1 MRTTGDAAV
10 VDRVAG
16 ALAEDPGV
24 AMVLP
29 AEAGADGRS
38 AAMIVVPASG
48 PQDEATVELIHHIR
62 RDVVPEAVGAS
73 DAEVTVGGSVASFVD
88 ESSFMSARLPVFI
101 GAVVALSFLLLL
113 VVFRSVLVALKA
125 ALMNLLAIGA
135 AYGVMALA
143 LQGGW
148 FGGLLGIDEA
158 TPIPVWV
165 PVMTF
170 AMLFGL
176 SMDYEVFL
184 LTRIREEWLRTR
196 DNASAVAHGLASTG
210 RVITAAAAIMVT
222 VFGAYVFEDQVL
234 AKVVGL
240 GLAVAVLVDAT
251 LVRMVLVPSTME
263 LLGDRNWWLPG
274 WLDRLL
280 PTIDIEGDGHGDGT
294 GSQPAAAPLDLTE
307 APAGGPGGEH
317 RPSGDD
323 RDGAATKEPAL
334 AGR

>member
-1 MRTTGDAAV
+1 MPAAV
-10 VDRVAG
+10 GD
-16 ALAEDPGV
+16 
-24 AMVLP
+24 
-29 AEAGADGRS
+29 
-38 AAMIVVPASG
+38 
-48 PQDEATVELIHHIR
+48 
-62 RDVVPEAVGAS
+62 S
-73 DAEVTVGGSVASFVD
+73 DAEVTIGGSVASFVD
-88 ESSFMSARLPVFI
+88 ESSFMSVRLPIFI
-101 GAVVALSFLLLL
+101 GVVVLLSFLLLL

-148 FGGLLGIDEA
+148 FGQLLGIDEP

-170 AMLFGL
+170 ALLFGL

-184 LTRIREEWLRTR
+184 LSRIREEWQRTR

-222 VFGAYVFEDQVL
+222 VFGAYIFEDQVL
-234 AKVVGL
+234 MKVVGL
-240 GLAVAVLVDAT
+240 GLSVAVLVDAT

-280 PTIDIEGDGHGDGT
+280 PTIDLEGEGEVEAAGAVIDIDAVPADPATVADGSDEDAPVREPVMA
-294 GSQPAAAPLDLTE
+294 GS
-307 APAGGPGGEH
+307 
-317 RPSGDD
+317 
-323 RDGAATKEPAL
+323 
-334 AGR
+334 